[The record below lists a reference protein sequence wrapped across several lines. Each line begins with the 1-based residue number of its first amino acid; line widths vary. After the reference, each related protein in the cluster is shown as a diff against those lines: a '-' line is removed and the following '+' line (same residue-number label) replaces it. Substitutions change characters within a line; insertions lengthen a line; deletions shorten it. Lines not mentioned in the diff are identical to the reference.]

1 MTDILTIPEAAVLLG
16 VSERTIWR
24 RIRSGELPTERIGR
38 RIYVRRPADAFA
50 RRVSEGAPRYGTA
63 PAEDD
68 SPDALDGP
76 WPYTR
81 ENLESQ
87 RRAILARR
95 QAAVA
100 EMDRLAAETRP
111 DPDGL
116 TAVDYLRDIRDP
128 DWDAQDGAP
137 GICS

>member
-50 RRVSEGAPRYGTA
+50 RRVAEAAPRYGTA

-100 EMDRLAAETRP
+100 ETDRLAAETRP

-128 DWDAQDGAP
+128 DWDAEDGAP
-137 GICS
+137 